1 MNLFNYQVKEMQN
14 VKKLIDALYTIAN
27 PSFEDPAAAK
37 AIWEAVQK
45 ALEAQG
51 LNYASILV
59 GQSTISSVLERAN
72 ETESI

>member
-1 MNLFNYQVKEMQN
+1 MELLAYQVKEMQN
-14 VKKLIDALYTIAN
+14 VKKLIDALYMIAN

-72 ETESI
+72 EAQSI

>member
-1 MNLFNYQVKEMQN
+1 MELLAYQVKEMQN
-14 VKKLIDALYTIAN
+14 VKKLLDALYTIAN

-51 LNYASILV
+51 LNYASILI
-59 GQSTISSVLERAN
+59 GQSTISSALESAN
-72 ETESI
+72 ETEGV

>member
-1 MNLFNYQVKEMQN
+1 MELLAYQVKEMQN
-14 VKKLIDALYTIAN
+14 VKKLLDALYTIAN

-51 LNYASILV
+51 LNYANILV

-72 ETESI
+72 ETERV